1 MEHFFKSP
9 LNYTGGKYKLL
20 SQILPLFPKEIDIF
34 VDLFC
39 GGCNVGINVLAKEH
53 WYNDISIEL
62 MGLYQYFVNCD
73 INNLVVE
80 LENLIDMYE
89 LSNTYKNGYNYYN
102 CDSSKGLSAY
112 NKEKFLVLRKNF
124 NNCEKFTDEYF
135 KLFFLLIVFGFN
147 NQIRFNKN
155 GEYNLPVGKRDFN
168 LSIRTKLCDFIEKLK
183 SQKLYFSNQSFED
196 FDYSKLSKDSL
207 VYCDPPYLISRASY
221 NENGAWSMED
231 EQDLLNCL
239 NKLNSMG
246 IKFAL
251 SNVLEHKGKKN
262 ELLESWIK
270 EKGYTV
276 HKLDFNYN
284 NSNYHSKNKES
295 KTVEVLI
302 TNYVVLDKRKRDNK
316 RLTN

>member
-1 MEHFFKSP
+1 MDKFLKSP

-20 SQILPLFPKEIDIF
+20 PQLLPLFPNEIDTF

-39 GGCNVGINVLAKEH
+39 GGCNVGINVLAKEYC
-53 WYNDISIEL
+53 YNDISSEL
-62 MGLYQYFVNCD
+62 IGLYQYFVNCD
-73 INNLVVE
+73 INSLVVE
-80 LENLIDMYE
+80 LENLIDSYG

-102 CDSSKGLSAY
+102 CDSSKGLAEY
-112 NKEKFLVLRKNF
+112 NKEKFLVLRKDF
-124 NNCEKFTDEYF
+124 NSCEKFTDKYF

-155 GEYNLPVGKRDFN
+155 NEYNLPVGKRDFN
-168 LSIRTKLCDFIEKLK
+168 LSIRIKLCDFIERLQN
-183 SQKLYFSNQSFED
+183 QKLYFSNQSFQD
-196 FDYSKLSKDSL
+196 FDFSKLSMNSL
-207 VYCDPPYLISRASY
+207 VYCDPPYLISCASY
-221 NENGAWSMED
+221 NENGGWSMED
-231 EQDLLNCL
+231 EQSLLDCL
-239 NKLNSMG
+239 DKLNSKG

-276 HKLDFNYN
+276 HKLDFDYK

-295 KTVEVLI
+295 ETVEVLV
-302 TNYVVLDKRKRDNK
+302 TNYVV
-316 RLTN
+316 

>member
-112 NKEKFLVLRKNF
+112 NKEKFLVLRKDF
-124 NNCEKFTDEYF
+124 NSCEKFTDKYF

-168 LSIRTKLCDFIEKLK
+168 LSIRTKLCDFIERLQ
-183 SQKLYFSNQSFED
+183 SQKLCFSNQSFQD
-196 FDYSKLSKDSL
+196 FDFSKLSMNSL
-207 VYCDPPYLISRASY
+207 VYCDPPYLISCASY
-221 NENGAWSMED
+221 NENGGWSMEN
-231 EQDLLNCL
+231 EQSLLNCL
-239 NKLNSMG
+239 DKLNSKG
-246 IKFAL
+246 IKFAF

-276 HKLDFNYN
+276 HKLDFDYK

-295 KTVEVLI
+295 ETVEVLI
-302 TNYVVLDKRKRDNK
+302 TNYVV
-316 RLTN
+316 

>member
-1 MEHFFKSP
+1 MDKFLKSP

-39 GGCNVGINVLAKEH
+39 GGCNVGINVLSKEYC
-53 WYNDISIEL
+53 YNDISAEL
-62 MGLYQYFVNCD
+62 IGLYQYFLNCGID
-73 INNLVVE
+73 SLVVE
-80 LENLIDMYE
+80 LENLIDSYG

-102 CDSSKGLSAY
+102 CDSSKGLAEY
-112 NKEKFLVLRKNF
+112 NKEKFLVLRKDF
-124 NNCEKFTDEYF
+124 NSCEKFTDKYF

-168 LSIRTKLCDFIEKLK
+168 LSIRTKLCDFIERLQ
-183 SQKLYFSNQSFED
+183 SQKLYFSNQSFQD
-196 FDYSKLSKDSL
+196 FDFSKLSMNSL
-207 VYCDPPYLISRASY
+207 VYCDPPYLISCASY
-221 NENGAWSMED
+221 NENGGWSMED
-231 EQDLLNCL
+231 EQSLLDCL
-239 NKLNSMG
+239 DKLNSKG

-276 HKLDFNYN
+276 HKLDFDYK

-302 TNYVVLDKRKRDNK
+302 TNYVV
-316 RLTN
+316 